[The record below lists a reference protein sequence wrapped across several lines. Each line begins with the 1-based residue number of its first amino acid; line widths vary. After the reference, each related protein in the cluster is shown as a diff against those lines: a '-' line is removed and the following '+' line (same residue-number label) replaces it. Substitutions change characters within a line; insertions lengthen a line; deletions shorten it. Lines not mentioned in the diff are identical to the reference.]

1 MSGEIKITGLASGID
16 FDEITSKLIEAE
28 KYQAKKL
35 ETWKTSWQTKIDTL
49 TELNNKVSTIRTAN
63 NNLRIRNS
71 FVNRVA
77 SNSDASVASIAVDSS
92 APLGSY
98 KLDVA
103 TEVKHKIASSGVA
116 DSSAVIADADGT
128 INFNDGQG
136 HNVEVDVTAGMTMAQ
151 LSSAIQAELTSVG
164 SGATVDLINDN
175 TSSNPLRLQITSAN
189 AGSDGKIVFTNDDT
203 NINFMNTSYDSDFET
218 VKGSSFSIID
228 PSGTYSGN
236 VNKRLQFKILD
247 SGTVGTDN
255 IRIQWTDL
263 TTNKS
268 ATVTVTGTG
277 EVDITQGFK
286 INVAAGSLTKN
297 DEFAIDLAHP
307 DIQKAQDTGLA
318 QTSRIT
324 HQGLSSAKAA
334 VNTSAGIFS
343 YSYAGNSVPS
353 LQIPANTTL
362 EGLVKMINEDSNN
375 PGVVASIVNDG
386 LGTAQSFHL
395 VLTGKNSG
403 ADNQIKINN
412 TTSLTNMNIAQ
423 FETTRDAT
431 NAMIKI
437 DDYPSDADSWIQK
450 SANLV
455 TDLIPNSS
463 ITLKTTGST
472 LLTINNDAEA
482 MADKV
487 QAFVDAYNDAIEYI
501 DEITKVVLN
510 ENSEAVIDEAGV
522 LVGNYAVNIVKSK
535 LKTYVGQR
543 GNGFDAVNDDYS
555 LLTQVGLSTA
565 SDNTM
570 EFDRELFIQK
580 LNESPDEIIDLF
592 SADSVGSVDNA
603 TFIYNSGLST
613 TKAGNYEIS
622 ADFTNDELTFV
633 KYRKVGSD
641 TWYTSTGNSDIKI
654 SADKSYFT
662 IFAGDARGVMI
673 STANGGNSTQT
684 TTLNIKEGKARTFEN
699 EMDILFDENEG
710 TTKVLINNYES
721 IIKNIDKRIDRE
733 NMRLEQ
739 VKSRLEDRFAR
750 LETNMQTLNS
760 QMSRLQSQ
768 ISSLSSNNS

>member
-1 MSGEIKITGLASGID
+1 MSGEVKITGLATGID
-16 FDEITSKLIEAE
+16 FDEITSKLVEAE

-35 ETWKTSWQTKIDTL
+35 ESWKTTWQTKIDTL
-49 TELNNKVSTIRTAN
+49 TELNNKVAAIRTAN
-63 NNLRIRNS
+63 NSLRIRNS
-71 FVNRVA
+71 FVNRIA
-77 SNSDASVASIAVDSS
+77 SNSNNTVANIAVDST

-103 TEVKHKIASSGVA
+103 SEVKHKTASRGVA
-116 DSSAVIADADGT
+116 DSTTVIADTDGT
-128 INFNDGQG
+128 LNFNDGQG
-136 HNVEVDVTAGMTMAQ
+136 NNIEVDVSSGMTLDQ
-151 LSSAIQAELTSVG
+151 LRLAIQSELNSAG
-164 SGATVDLINDN
+164 SNATVSYINDN
-175 TSSNPLRLQITSAN
+175 TSVNPLRLQITSAN
-189 AGSDGKIVFTNDDT
+189 AGTDGKIIFTNDDT
-203 NINFMNTSYDSDFET
+203 NLNFMSTSYDSDFET
-218 VKGSSFSIID
+218 IKGSSFSIID
-228 PSGTYSGN
+228 PSGTYNGN

-247 SGTVGTDN
+247 SGTVGSGN

-263 TTNKS
+263 STNKS
-268 ATVTVTGTG
+268 STVTVTGTG
-277 EVDITQGFK
+277 EIDITQGFK
-286 INVAAGSLTKN
+286 INIGAGSLTKN
-297 DEFAIDLAHP
+297 DEFAIDLSHP

-318 QTSRIT
+318 QTSRVT

-334 VNTSAGIFS
+334 VNSTDGVFS
-343 YSYAGNSVPS
+343 YSYAGNSVQP

-375 PGVVASIVNDG
+375 SGVIASIVNDG

-403 ADNQIKINN
+403 ADNQIIINN
-412 TTSLTNMNIAQ
+412 STNLTYMTASQ

-437 DDYPSDADSWIQK
+437 DDYPSDSDSWIQK
-450 SANLV
+450 SSNLIS
-455 TDLIPNSS
+455 DLIPNSS
-463 ITLKTTGST
+463 ITLKTSGTT
-472 LLTINNDAEA
+472 LFTVNNDSEA

-487 QAFVDAYNDAIEYI
+487 QAFVDAYNEAISYI
-501 DEITKVVLN
+501 DDITKVVLN

-543 GNGFDAVNDDYS
+543 ANGFDAVNDDFS

-580 LNESPDEIIDLF
+580 LNESPDDIINLF

-622 ADFTNDELTFV
+622 ADFNNDELTYV

-641 TWYTSTGNSDIKI
+641 TWFTSDGNNDIKI

-662 IFAGDARGVMI
+662 IFGGDARGVMI
-673 STANGGNSTQT
+673 SVANGGTSTQT

-733 NMRLEQ
+733 NMRLAQ
-739 VKSRLEDRFAR
+739 VKSRLEERFAR

-768 ISSLSSNNS
+768 IASLPSNNN